1 MAIDL
6 AKLFVV
12 GISSRALFDLEEENR
27 IFDTQGLSAFT
38 KYQLDHEDVVLRR
51 GSAFPLIQG
60 LLGMNSLLHTRK
72 VEVILLSRN
81 HPDVS
86 LRVFHS
92 IDHYKLEITRA
103 ALTGGRPPSS
113 LFERLQYQTVPLAV

>member
-1 MAIDL
+1 MPINL

-27 IFDTQGLSAFT
+27 IFDTGGLRAFS
-38 KYQLDHEDVVLRR
+38 KYQLDHEDVVLRP
-51 GSAFPLIQG
+51 GSAFPLIQS
-60 LLGMNSLLHTRK
+60 LLGINGVLKRHR

-103 ALTGGRPPSS
+103 ALTGATR
-113 LFERLQYQTVPLAV
+113 